1 MSNLS
6 ELLPSGGG
14 QNVGSFVASGTIANG
29 QLVGLRS
36 DGKVEAI
43 TATAEAAT
51 TEANFTSTSIWD
63 GSNQSTIAS
72 VYDVNADRV
81 VQFYA
86 STTSTQYLTGV
97 VSTPTAS
104 GLTNFG
110 TPVVIN
116 SADSEFISAVY
127 HVAAQKTAVGFRDGG
142 AGNYGRAYVITV
154 DPSDN
159 SLTFGAEASF
169 PNAEDVIGVSST
181 YDSTNEKAIFSYMT
195 TNGDFGRGL
204 AGTISGTSIS
214 FGSTSTFGNVG
225 ATGQVAYWTSVVYE
239 ANSNSVTVFFARKDQ
254 SNNLYCNVGQVSGT
268 SWNTGS
274 DILVDNSFGVQNAN
288 LTSVA
293 DTNSNKIVVFYSNAN
308 NGDGYGVVGTPTY
321 ASNVGSAT
329 FGTPVEFTARS
340 TGSSFNASAMSCAF
354 DSTNNQVVVIFRN
367 NGASDQPYVSA
378 GTVNGTALTFA
389 EGFQLTTTKGL
400 CCSLIFVP
408 TINKFVGSYREEPSP
423 YYGKY
428 VLYNVASDNISSFI
442 GLAGQAISDTATGNI
457 DMLGGINSQQTSLT
471 IASKYYIQSNGTLGT
486 TSTSTFVGQA
496 VNGTTLNIRD
506 AT

>member
-14 QNVGSFVASGTIANG
+14 QNVGSFTASGTITNG
-29 QLVGLRS
+29 QLVGLRA

-43 TATAEAAT
+43 TATSEAAT
-51 TEANFTSTSIWD
+51 TEANFTSTSLWS
-63 GSNQSTIAS
+63 GGNQSTLSS
-72 VYDVNADRV
+72 VYDINADRV

-86 STTSTQYLTGV
+86 STTSTQYCTGV

-104 GLTNFG
+104 GLTSFG

-116 SADSEFISAVY
+116 TSDSDYISAVY
-127 HVAAQKTAVGFRDGG
+127 HVAAQKSVVGFRDGG
-142 AGNYGRAYVITV
+142 ASNYGRAYVITV

-169 PNAEDVIGVSST
+169 PNAEPVLGVSST
-181 YDSTNEKAIFSYMT
+181 YDSTNEKAIFTYMT
-195 TNGDFGRGL
+195 TSGDFGRGI

-225 ATGQVAYWTSVVYE
+225 ATGQVHYWTSCVYE
-239 ANSNSVTVFFARKDQ
+239 ANSNTVTVFFARKDQ
-254 SNNLYCNVGQVSGT
+254 SYHLYCNVGQVSGT
-268 SWNTGS
+268 SYNTGT
-274 DILVDNSFGVQNAN
+274 DILVDNSFGVQNTN

-293 DTNSNKIVVFYSNAN
+293 DTNSNKIVVFYQNAN
-308 NGDGYGVVGTPTY
+308 NGDGYGIVGTPSFV
-321 ASNVGSAT
+321 SNVGSAT
-329 FGTPVEFTARS
+329 FGSSVEFTDTVSSS
-340 TGSSFNASAMSCAF
+340 TASALSCAF
-354 DSTNNQVVVIFRN
+354 DSTNNQIVVMYRN
-367 NGASDQPYVSA
+367 TANDKPYVNAITVS
-378 GTVNGTALTFA
+378 GTSITVANEFN
-389 EGFQLTTTKGL
+389 LTTTKGL
-400 CCSLIFVP
+400 ATEIIFVP
-408 TINKFVGSYREEPSP
+408 TITKFVASYIEEPSP

-496 VNGTTLNIRD
+496 VSATTLNIRD
-506 AT
+506 LT

>member
-14 QNVGSFVASGTIANG
+14 QNVGSFTASGTITNG

-51 TEANFTSTSIWD
+51 TEANFTSASLWT
-63 GSNQSTIAS
+63 GGNQSTLAA
-72 VYDVNADRV
+72 VYDINADRV

-86 STTSTQYLTGV
+86 SERTSTQYLTGV

-104 GLTNFG
+104 GLTSFG

-116 SADSEFISAVY
+116 TSDSDYISAVY
-127 HVAAQKTAVGFRDGG
+127 HVAAQKSVVGFRDGG
-142 AGNYGRAYVITV
+142 ASNYGRAYVITV

-159 SLTFGAEASF
+159 SLTYGAEGDLSS
-169 PNAEDVIGVSST
+169 DSLYGISST
-181 YDSTNEKAIFSYMT
+181 YDSTNEKVVFTFMNST
-195 TNGDFGRGL
+195 GDFGNARV
-204 AGTISGTSIS
+204 GTISGTSIS
-214 FGSTSTFGNVG
+214 FGSTNVFGNISG
-225 ATGQVAYWTSVVYE
+225 TGQVANWTSCVYE
-239 ANSNSVTVFFARKDQ
+239 ANSNSVTIFWARKDQ
-254 SNNLYCNVGQVSGT
+254 SNYLYCVVGQVSGT
-268 SWNTGS
+268 GFNSS
-274 DILVDNSFGVQNAN
+274 SEILVDNSFGVQNAN

-293 DTNSNKIVVFYSNAN
+293 DTNSNKIVVFYSSATTGN
-308 NGDGYGVVGTPTY
+308 GYGVVGTPTY

-329 FGTPVEFTARS
+329 FGTPVRYNTS
-340 TGSSFNASAMSCAF
+340 VNNANSLFCAF
-354 DSTNNQVVVIFRN
+354 DSTNNKVVIMYKN
-367 NGASDQPYVSA
+367 NTNDRPYVSA
-378 GTVNGTALTFA
+378 GTVSAEAITF
-389 EGFQLTTTKGL
+389 ESGFELTTTQAGTNNL
-400 CCSLIFVP
+400 LFVP
-408 TINKFVGSYREEPSP
+408 TISKFVASYIENSSP
-423 YYGKY
+423 YYGEY
-428 VLYNVASDNISSFI
+428 VLYNVASENISSFI

-496 VNGTTLNIRD
+496 VSGTTLNIRD

>member
-14 QNVGSFVASGTIANG
+14 QNVGSFTASGTITNG

-51 TEANFTSTSIWD
+51 TEADFTSTSIWD
-63 GSNQSTIAS
+63 GSNQSTITS
-72 VYDVNADRV
+72 VYDINADRV

-127 HVAAQKTAVGFRDGG
+127 HAAAQKTVVGFRDGG
-142 AGNYGRAYVITV
+142 ASNYGRAYVITV
-154 DPSDN
+154 NPSDN

-169 PNAEDVIGVSST
+169 PNSEPVQGISST
-181 YDSTNEKAIFSYMT
+181 YDSTNEKVVFSYMT
-195 TNGDFGRGL
+195 TTGDFGRGL
-204 AGTISGTSIS
+204 AGTISGTSVS

-225 ATGQVAYWTSVVYE
+225 ATGQVHYWTSCVYE
-239 ANSNSVTVFFARKDQ
+239 PNSNSVTVFFARKDQ
-254 SNNLYCNVGQVSGT
+254 SYHLYCNVGQVAGT
-268 SWNTGS
+268 SWNTGT
-274 DILVDNSFGVQNAN
+274 DILVDNSFGIQNTN
-288 LTSVA
+288 ITSVA

-321 ASNVGSAT
+321 AANVGLAT
-329 FGTPVEFTARS
+329 FGTPVEFTATS
-340 TGSSFNASAMSCAF
+340 SSSFNASAMSCAF
-354 DSTNNQVVVIFRN
+354 DSTQNKVVVMFRY
-367 NGASDQPYVSA
+367 NGGDDKPYVSA
-378 GTVNGTALTFA
+378 GTVNGTAITFA
-389 EGFQLTTTKGL
+389 TQFKLSDTKGI
-400 CCSLIFVP
+400 CNSLIFVP

-496 VNGTTLNIRD
+496 VSATTLNIRD
-506 AT
+506 LT